1 MRRGADPDYSPP
13 RGIVR
18 RIAAAAI
25 VAIAFVLASGQAL
38 AEDGVLLEAQDR
50 PAPDSASPPQDGR
63 GTVIQG
69 EVVEAHDLLSDAN
82 DPSSPLRRGIEWS
95 HSFTVTLSGKNHVEE
110 TWRNTRLGVEGRSF
124 LFGKHGNGPK
134 RGLLTTRVENNATI
148 GDSAS
153 RVVWHVLGQKK
164 LQRIF
169 PGQHFLMIMNI
180 EIGESNACRV
190 EVKYLRQTGFVSVV
204 MKRAD
209 TGEMANFSLPR
220 VERASCAIQ

>member
-1 MRRGADPDYSPP
+1 
-13 RGIVR
+13 
-18 RIAAAAI
+18 
-25 VAIAFVLASGQAL
+25 
-38 AEDGVLLEAQDR
+38 
-50 PAPDSASPPQDGR
+50 
-63 GTVIQG
+63 
-69 EVVEAHDLLSDAN
+69 VVEAHDLLSDAN
-82 DPSSPLRRGIEWS
+82 DPAAPLRRDIEWS

-110 TWRNTRLGVEGRSF
+110 TWRNTRLGVGGRSF
-124 LFGKHGNGPK
+124 LFGQQGNGPK
-134 RGLLTTRVENNATI
+134 RGLLTTQVENNATI

-180 EIGESNACRV
+180 EIDASNACRV

-204 MKRAD
+204 LKRAD

-220 VERASCAIQ
+220 VERATCAIQ

>member
-1 MRRGADPDYSPP
+1 MGGTACRDYSPSP
-13 RGIVR
+13 RLAR

-25 VAIAFVLASGQAL
+25 VVISCALGSGPVQAKDAAL
-38 AEDGVLLEAQDR
+38 DEKQDN
-50 PAPDSASPPQDGR
+50 ATPDSSPTPPRDGH

-69 EVVEAHDLLSDAN
+69 ELVESHDLLSDAN
-82 DPSSPLRRGIEWS
+82 DPASVQVRDIEWS
-95 HSFTVTLSGKNHVEE
+95 HKFTITLSGKNHIEE
-110 TWRNTRLGVEGRSF
+110 TWNSARLGFGGRSR
-124 LFGKHGNGPK
+124 GP
-134 RGLLTTRVENNATI
+134 LATQSENSATI

-153 RVVWHVLGQKK
+153 KVVWHVLGAKK

-169 PGQHFLMIMNI
+169 AGQHFLMIVNI
-180 EIGESNACRV
+180 EIDESNACQV
-190 EVKYLRQTGFVSVV
+190 DVKYLKQTGFASVV